1 MSTVQGGPNIVTDGL
16 VFYVDAANQ
25 KSYPGSGTTVNNLT
39 SNQINGTLINGVG
52 FDGKSWTFDGIDD
65 TIDCDSLTPLIEN
78 DTQGTI
84 EVWCKVNDSTPLVN
98 NFTFAIGHSTSDTHI
113 SLFCTTTGVLRAV
126 GRNNGTGLYNISSDN
141 KVFQDNTYCSVA
153 VVQDG
158 ILPKIYFNGELIS
171 QSTLNNNNTTIWVNN
186 LTNKDTTRIGSRK
199 SSNQEILNPIEGNIS
214 NVKYYNRPLTQTE
227 ILQNFNATRAR
238 FGV

>member
-1 MSTVQGGPNIVTDGL
+1 MSRVQGGPNIVTDGL
-16 VFYVDAANQ
+16 VLCLDAFNR
-25 KSYPGSGTTVNNLT
+25 KSFISGNTTVNNLT

-65 TIDCDSLTPLIEN
+65 TIDCDSLIPLIEN

-227 ILQNFNATRAR
+227 IQQNFNATRAR